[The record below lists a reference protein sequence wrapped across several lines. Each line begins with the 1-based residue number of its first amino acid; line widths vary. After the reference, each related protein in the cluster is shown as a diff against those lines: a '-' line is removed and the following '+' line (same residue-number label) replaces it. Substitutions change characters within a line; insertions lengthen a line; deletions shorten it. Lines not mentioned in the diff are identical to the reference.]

1 MFDGNDSRNI
11 TPPLLKCTDV
21 PQFTALQFAAS
32 TFRNDPKLHLRHLL
46 SDSNRCNSLITAHIT
61 TQEFERQ
68 TTSGDDTT
76 DTESSPFL
84 LRRASNPEVGT
95 PGPLR
100 TNKSS
105 GNLRRI
111 ILDFSRQH
119 VTGET
124 MELLFDLA
132 DRMGLT
138 ERMNEM
144 RSGYN
149 INFTERTAVMHHVL
163 RMPRGY
169 DFQSRHPRGN
179 IILGGVHSTLDRI
192 RKFAEDRRR
201 GEIRGCTGKEIKNIV
216 CIGIGGSFAGPQAVY
231 EALRGDAFAAEAAA
245 QGDRTIR
252 FVANVDPVD
261 FDLNSKDLNP
271 EETLVIITS
280 KSFNTPETLQNA
292 SIARRWLMKHLC
304 NNKSEDKD
312 NSNGDTT
319 SKEDIT
325 EAQIINKHFCAVTL
339 EIEEAE
345 KFGISKENIFP
356 MWDWVAGRFSVW
368 SAAGMLPLSLHY
380 SFDVM
385 KNFLAGGHDID
396 EHFFDAPLGGNI
408 PVLLGLLGVW
418 NSTFMGYH
426 TRALLPYSHALRR
439 FPSLVQKFDMESNG
453 KRVTA
458 AGIPISFQ
466 AGEIDFGEAGSNG
479 QHSFY
484 QLLHQGRT
492 VPADFI
498 GFMESQSSIDEEYS
512 LSKDSATSDGWDG
525 EVEIS
530 GHDKLMSNF
539 FAQPDAL
546 AYGKSLND
554 LVQEDVPEYLRQH
567 KVFPGNRPSSSI
579 LMTKLDAFA
588 VGQLL
593 AIYEHRT
600 AVQGFIWGINSFD
613 QFGTEIGK
621 VLAKGVRAQ
630 LSASRRRGASVQG
643 FNESSRF
650 LLEAYLSH
658 RR

>member
-46 SDSNRCNSLITAHIT
+46 SDSNRCLSLMAVHMT
-61 TQEFERQ
+61 TQEFEQ
-68 TTSGDDTT
+68 GQNTTTVDATA
-76 DTESSPFL
+76 PVL
-84 LRRASNPEVGT
+84 L

-100 TNKSS
+100 TKSS
-105 GNLRRI
+105 GAQRRI

-179 IILGGVHSTLDRI
+179 LILGEVHSVLDRI
-192 RKFAEDRRR
+192 EKFAEERRL
-201 GEIRGCTGKEIKNIV
+201 GKIRGCTGKEIKNII

-245 QGDRTIR
+245 MGDRTIR

-261 FDLNSKDLNP
+261 FDLNTKDLSP
-271 EETLVIITS
+271 EESIIIVTS
-280 KSFNTPETLQNA
+280 KSFNTPETLQN
-292 SIARRWLMKHLC
+292 SNMARRWLVKHLYA
-304 NNKSEDKD
+304 KSGVDSD
-312 NSNGDTT
+312 DLRDL
-319 SKEDIT
+319 DI
-325 EAQIINKHFCAVTL
+325 ISKHFFAVTL
-339 EIEEAE
+339 EVDAAE
-345 KFGISKENIFP
+345 SFGIHKDNIFP
-356 MWDWVAGRFSVW
+356 MWDWVGGRFSVW
-368 SAAGMLPLSLHY
+368 SAAGILPLSLHF

-385 KNFLAGGHDID
+385 KSFLAGGHDID

-426 TRALLPYSHALRR
+426 TRALLPYSHALRK

-458 AGIPISFQ
+458 AGMPLSFQ

-498 GFMESQSSIDEEYS
+498 GFMESQSSIDEECTFN
-512 LSKDSATSDGWDG
+512 DTSAADGWDG
-525 EVEIS
+525 EVNIS

-546 AYGKSLND
+546 AYGKSLTD

-630 LSASRRRGASVQG
+630 LSLSRRRGASVQG
-643 FNESSRF
+643 FNSSSGF